1 MFTGLVEDCGVI
13 RGIRRRGEAATL
25 EIESSVVAAD
35 LKIGDSVS
43 VNGACLTVVEISG
56 SRFSVDAVPETM
68 RRTNLGLLAPG
79 GRVNLERALK
89 LGDRLGGHLVSGHV
103 DATGVISRIMKD
115 GIATIV
121 TVRIPE
127 DLARFVAPKGSVALD
142 GISLTVVERSGREFT
157 VSVIPHSLA
166 ATTLNEKHPG
176 SVVNVEVDL
185 VARYL
190 ENLLAE
196 QRAGGRRDEDRDGE
210 RNRWESM
217 LQGL

>member
-1 MFTGLVEDCGVI
+1 MFTGLVEDCGVV
-13 RGIRRRGEAATL
+13 RSIRRRGEAATL
-25 EIESSVVAAD
+25 EIESSVVAPD

-43 VNGACLTVVEISG
+43 VNGACLTVVGISG

-68 RRTNLGLLAPG
+68 RRTNLGLLGPG

-103 DATGVISRIMKD
+103 DATGVISRISKD
-115 GIATIV
+115 GIATV
-121 TVRIPE
+121 VAVRVPE
-127 DLARFVAPKGSVALD
+127 DLERFVAPKGSVAVD
-142 GISLTVVERSGREFT
+142 GVSLTVVERAGREFT

-166 ATTLNEKHPG
+166 ATTLAEKHPG

-190 ENLLAE
+190 ENLLAG
-196 QRAGGRRDEDRDGE
+196 QRAGERRGKE
-210 RNRWESM
+210 RNNTWESI
-217 LQGL
+217 LRDI

>member
-13 RGIRRRGEAATL
+13 RGIRRRGEAAAI
-25 EIESSVVAAD
+25 EIESAVVAAD

-56 SRFSVDAVPETM
+56 SRFSVDAVPETL

-103 DATGVISRIMKD
+103 DATGVISRISKD
-115 GIATIV
+115 GIATIL

-142 GISLTVVERSGREFT
+142 GISLTVVDRSGREFT

-210 RNRWESM
+210 RNK
-217 LQGL
+217 